1 MSKSNRL
8 SGGQSPLG
16 YLGTNADTPPNA
28 VTQPRAPTSSDYQ
41 NVSIGDI
48 WLYINKT
55 VTPYVTEVYMLT
67 AFYGRTA
74 TWIQLSTGLNELKDL
89 TGNTGGVVGAD
100 GSQNINIVG
109 TGSIAV
115 TGNPVTN
122 TLTISGGSG
131 VAGWTEVVGTTQ
143 AMAVNSGYIANN
155 VALVTCT
162 LPAISAVG
170 DQIKVALKGA
180 GGVLIAQNAGNT
192 IHFGNT
198 DTTPGVGGSI
208 ASSANY
214 DSVSLLCTLASAE
227 WMVLSSV
234 GNWTIA

>member
-1 MSKSNRL
+1 MGKSNRI
-8 SGGQSPLG
+8 SGGLSPLG
-16 YLGTNADTPPNA
+16 YMGTNAPTPPNTTI
-28 VTQPRAPTSSDYQ
+28 VDRAPTTTDYK
-41 NVSIGDI
+41 NLSIGDL
-48 WLYINKT
+48 WLFIDKT
-55 VTPYVTEVYMLT
+55 VSPYVTRVYMLS
-67 AFYGRTA
+67 ALYNRTA

-89 TGNTGGVVGAD
+89 TGNAGGAVGSD
-100 GSQNINIVG
+100 ILQNINILG
-109 TGSIAV
+109 TGSVTV
-115 TGNPVTN
+115 TGNPATN

-131 VAGWTEVVGTTQ
+131 ITSWTEVVGTTQ

-170 DQIKVALKGA
+170 DQIKVALKGT
-180 GGVLIAQNAGNT
+180 GGVLIAQNAGDT

-214 DSVSLLCTLASAE
+214 DSVSLLCTVVSGE

-234 GNWTIA
+234 GNWTIV